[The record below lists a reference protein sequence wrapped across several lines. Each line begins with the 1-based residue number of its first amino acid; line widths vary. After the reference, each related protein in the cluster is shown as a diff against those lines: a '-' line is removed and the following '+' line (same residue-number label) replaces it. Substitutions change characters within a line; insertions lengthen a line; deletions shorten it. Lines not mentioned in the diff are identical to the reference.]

1 MSPSVDVV
9 LVHLDDCPHWR
20 KAEERVKEA
29 MRVAGLDP
37 SRLRYQRVARAQ
49 APADFPGSPAI
60 FVNGRDPFPTA
71 SHTGPTCRRYQ
82 TEAGPDGA
90 PSVAQLVSIL
100 KGEQP

>member
-1 MSPSVDVV
+1 VTPSVDVV

-20 KAEERVKEA
+20 TAEERVKEA

-37 SRLRYQRVARAQ
+37 SRLRYQRVATPH

-60 FVNGRDPFPTA
+60 FVNGRDPFPAATH
-71 SHTGPTCRRYQ
+71 SGPTCRRYQ
-82 TEAGPDGA
+82 TETGPDGA

-100 KGEQP
+100 TGEQP